1 MPIFCY
7 ATVVKRN
14 LSGGD
19 EVRRLWEAPL
29 VRFVREMV
37 EIYFDKHVART
48 AAELAYWLILS
59 VFPLLI
65 CVNAVLGV
73 LQVDVSSVLS
83 YLRPF
88 VPPTLLGVVSEYL
101 NYITNNQSSTL
112 IVAGATMTVL
122 FASAAVRALMDIM
135 NELYG
140 RRGYAGVMQVVASVI
155 FSLLLLAAIYLSIVV
170 VLTGNWF
177 FHLLE
182 RYLPFHW
189 PVATWDWQWIKY
201 LVLFG
206 VVFLLVTL
214 IYLMAAIPMG
224 KPRPPVFL
232 GALLASAALV
242 AASMIFSVFISMSSR
257 YSLIYGSLASVIIL
271 LLWLYLCGN
280 VLILGNVFNCVR
292 YTRKKEKKISKNT

>member
-1 MPIFCY
+1 MPILCY
-7 ATVVKRN
+7 TAVVKHDR
-14 LSGGD
+14 SGGD
-19 EVRRLWEAPL
+19 EVKRLWEAPP

-37 EIYFDKHVART
+37 ELYFDKHVART
-48 AAELAYWLILS
+48 AAELAYWFILS

-73 LQVDVSSVLS
+73 LQVDVSSVLR

-88 VPPTLLGVVSEYL
+88 LPPGLLGVVSDYL
-101 NYITNNQSSTL
+101 GYITNNQSSTL
-112 IVAGATMTVL
+112 IIAGASMTVL
-122 FASAAVRALMDIM
+122 FASAAVRSLMDIM

-140 RRGYAGVMQVVASVI
+140 RRGYVGIVQLAASI
-155 FSLLLLAAIYLSIVV
+155 LFSVLLLVAIYLSIVV

-182 RYLPFHW
+182 RYLPLGW
-189 PVATWDWQWIKY
+189 SVVTWDWLWIKY

-206 VVFLLVTL
+206 VVFLLVTV
-214 IYLMAAIPMG
+214 IYLMAAVPMG

-242 AASMIFSVFISMSSR
+242 AASMIFSIFIGMSSR